1 MAAELTNSEACFHF
15 MVQLQDA
22 GKYMPIEDPSIE
34 WKESDSPYITIA
46 TIKIPAQSFATDEQR
61 QFCEDL
67 SFSPWNALASHR
79 PIGQLNRI
87 RKLVYAASSRFRHET
102 NKTAAPIAL
111 DW

>member
-1 MAAELTNSEACFHF
+1 
-15 MVQLQDA
+15 MVQLQDPA
-22 GKYMPIEDPSIE
+22 KYMPIEDPSIE
-34 WKESDSPYITIA
+34 WKESDSPYIVIA
-46 TIKIPAQSFATDEQR
+46 TIKIPSQQFDTEEQQ

-87 RKLVYAASSRFRHET
+87 RKQVYAASSNYRHT
-102 NKTAAPIAL
+102 ANKTQVPLSL